1 MPQGWQRFQ
10 PRPRPMRQ
18 ALADGL
24 IFLHLD
30 RHWLRYNAMAAGACV
45 MSIDVKPHAYD
56 PATQPEL
63 FEGVLA
69 RRVVAFVIDFIIL
82 AVPVLLAAMFIFAF
96 GIVTLG
102 LGFALYWL
110 LSPATVIW
118 ALLYFGGTLGG
129 PNSATVGMRVMDL
142 EMRTWYGAPAY
153 FVLGAVHAIA
163 FWFTVSFFTPF
174 VLLVAFFNQRRRLL
188 HDILLGTVII
198 NNASRASMRRGSV
211 QGARAG

>member
-1 MPQGWQRFQ
+1 
-10 PRPRPMRQ
+10 
-18 ALADGL
+18 
-24 IFLHLD
+24 
-30 RHWLRYNAMAAGACV
+30 
-45 MSIDVKPHAYD
+45 MSIDIKPHAYD
-56 PATQPEL
+56 PAANPEL
-63 FEGVLA
+63 FDGVLA
-69 RRVVAFVIDFIIL
+69 RRVVAFVIDFIVI
-82 AVPVLLAAMFIFAF
+82 AIPVVLTAMFIFAF

-118 ALLYFGGTLGG
+118 ALCYFGFTLGG
-129 PNSATVGMRVMDL
+129 PRSASIGMRVMEI

-174 VLLVAFFNQRRRLL
+174 ILLVAFFNERRRLL

-198 NNASRASMRRGSV
+198 NSPARAAMRR
-211 QGARAG
+211 ATAG